1 MPQHATRSTLK
12 HFLQGVSSVLI
23 VIAGMSFFFGGR
35 AIHEFGTVDRTLAE
49 IIGIGLAFLCL
60 ILGVVAKYK
69 IEDIEWQEQ
78 NEEAEKEQ
86 QTLKEKMNEPRA

>member
-1 MPQHATRSTLK
+1 M
-12 HFLQGVSSVLI
+12 SSVLI

-60 ILGVVAKYK
+60 ILVVVAKYK
-69 IEDIEWQEQ
+69 IEDLEWQEQ
-78 NEEAEKEQ
+78 NEEDEKEQ
-86 QTLKEKMNEPRA
+86 QTLEKETNEPRA

>member
-1 MPQHATRSTLK
+1 MSQHATRSTLK
-12 HFLQGVSSVLI
+12 HLLQGVSSVLI
-23 VIAGMSFFFGGR
+23 VIAGISFFVGGR
-35 AIHEFGTVDRTLAE
+35 AIHEFGAVDRALAE

-60 ILGVVAKYK
+60 ILGVVAKHK

-86 QTLKEKMNEPRA
+86 QTLENKMNEPGA

>member
-1 MPQHATRSTLK
+1 MSQYASSSTLK

-23 VIAGMSFFFGGR
+23 VIAGMSFFVGGR
-35 AIHEFGTVDRTLAE
+35 VIHEFGTVDRTLAE
-49 IIGIGLAFLCL
+49 IIGIGLAFVCL
-60 ILGVVAKYK
+60 ILVVVAKHK

-86 QTLKEKMNEPRA
+86 QTPEKKMNEPGA

>member
-1 MPQHATRSTLK
+1 MSKHATRSTLK
-12 HFLQGVSSVLI
+12 HFLKGASSVLI
-23 VIAGMSFFFGGR
+23 VIAGISFFIGGR
-35 AIHEFGTVDRTLAE
+35 AIHEFGAVDRTLAE
-49 IIGIGLAFLCL
+49 IIGIGLAFLCF

-69 IEDIEWQEQ
+69 IEDIEWQQQ

>member
-1 MPQHATRSTLK
+1 MPPHAAKSTLK
-12 HFLQGVSSVLI
+12 HFLQGMSTVLI

-35 AIHEFGTVDRTLAE
+35 AIHEFGAIDRTLAE
-49 IIGIGLAFLCL
+49 IIGIGLAFLCF

-69 IEDIEWQEQ
+69 IEDIEWQQQ

-86 QTLKEKMNEPRA
+86 QTLKKKTNEPRA

>member
-1 MPQHATRSTLK
+1 MSRREIRSTLK